1 MTEFSREILQTW
13 QVRKSKKEK
22 EAFRARLTQVL
33 EEAGYKVQV
42 EKHKTLWPSHNV
54 VVGDPERAKVLLT
67 AHYDTCAVLPFPNF
81 ITPRNLFWY
90 LAYQLVLCVVI
101 FLVAAA
107 IAWALKMLMICAAAG
122 LVIMDVIDGPV
133 SSDWEIY
140 TAPLRYYLALLV
152 CLWWMLDGKANR
164 HTANDNTSG
173 TVTLAEIA
181 ASLPEEL
188 RGDVCFVWFDNE
200 ERGLLGSSAFAGK
213 HKAVKKNTLVLN
225 FDCVGDGD
233 SLQFFPTKQAKK
245 DGTAELLRE
254 SFLPAGEKTV
264 EVVEGFGF
272 YPSDQAAFRR
282 GVGVC
287 ALKKSKFFG
296 WYMDRIHTKKDTV
309 LDEQNI
315 AMLRAG
321 TVRLLQ
327 TMKNKDETHA

>member
-1 MTEFSREILQTW
+1 MTDFSREILQNW
-13 QVRKSKKEK
+13 QIRKSKKEK
-22 EAFRARLTQVL
+22 ADFRARLTQVL

-42 EKHKTLWPSHNV
+42 EKHKTIWASHNV
-54 VVGDPERAKVLLT
+54 VAGDPEKADLLLT

-81 ITPRNLFWY
+81 ITPRNFLWY
-90 LAYQLVLCVVI
+90 LAYQLVITFVFFTIVFGVTFGVTYGLMLVSDGAIGPAIGALTGYVVLI
-101 FLVAAA
+101 FG
-107 IAWALKMLMICAAAG
+107 M
-122 LVIMDVIDGPV
+122 
-133 SSDWEIY
+133 
-140 TAPLRYYLALLV
+140 
-152 CLWWMLDGKANR
+152 WWLFDGKANR

-173 TVTLAEIA
+173 VMTLVETALT
-181 ASLPEEL
+181 LPEEL
-188 RGDVCFVWFDNE
+188 RQSVCFVWFDNE

-245 DGTAELLRE
+245 DDTAKLLSQ

-264 EVVEGFGF
+264 EVVSGFGF

-296 WYMDRIHTKKDTV
+296 WYMDRIHTRRDTV

-315 AMLRAG
+315 DLLRAG
-321 TVRLLQ
+321 AVR
-327 TMKNKDETHA
+327 MVKSVVKKEETHV